1 MEEMKLRVPVA
12 VKAVVTELL
21 KERMITD
28 VEERLQA
35 VEQDLMQIEFQAQ
48 RLMSEQ
54 AKLDP
59 NGLAQISAQIEEQK
73 QRANSFKAEVTA
85 KLEEV
90 KELSLGT
97 ELPQGQLDQV
107 ITVKVGDNLD
117 NLMVAEILLED
128 GVVKAFRG

>member
-1 MEEMKLRVPVA
+1 
-12 VKAVVTELL
+12 
-21 KERMITD
+21 
-28 VEERLQA
+28 
-35 VEQDLMQIEFQAQ
+35 
-48 RLMSEQ
+48 
-54 AKLDP
+54 

>member
-28 VEERLQA
+28 LEERLQA

>member
-12 VKAVVTELL
+12 VTAVVTELL

-28 VEERLQA
+28 LEERLQA

-59 NGLAQISAQIEEQK
+59 NGRAQISAQIEEQK

-90 KELSLGT
+90 KELSVGT

>member
-1 MEEMKLRVPVA
+1 MKLRVPVA

-28 VEERLQA
+28 LEERLQA